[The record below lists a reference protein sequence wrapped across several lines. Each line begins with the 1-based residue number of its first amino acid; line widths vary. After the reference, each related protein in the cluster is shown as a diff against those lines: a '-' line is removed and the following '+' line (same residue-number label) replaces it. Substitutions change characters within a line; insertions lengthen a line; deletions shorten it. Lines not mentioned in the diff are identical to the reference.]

1 MRIGPPSLPPT
12 MPHHVMKAYGV
23 TAPGRPAAVR
33 GADSAAR
40 VGGEAPGGRGSR
52 LVAGVVRGGID
63 FSGAEPQPSGA
74 SLRFYRHPASANAAA
89 TALEAGRV
97 LDLEA

>member
-1 MRIGPPSLPPT
+1 MRIGPASLPPT

-23 TAPGRPAAVR
+23 DAPATIRPTSSVAWAGANGAA
-33 GADSAAR
+33 A
-40 VGGEAPGGRGSR
+40 GERASR

-63 FSGAEPQPSGA
+63 FSGAEPQPSGE
-74 SLRFYRHPASANAAA
+74 SLKFYRHPASANAAA

-97 LDLEA
+97 LDVEG